1 MSDNLPFVS
10 IILPVHNEEKFIEKC
25 IQAIQAQ
32 DWPQEKMEILV
43 ADGMSTD
50 KTVALLIAMK
60 AADKRIRVFCNPG
73 KIVPTGLNILIRE
86 AKGEI
91 VVRIDGHTIVAK
103 DYVSRCVQASLESG
117 AENVGG
123 RMRAVGQTHFG
134 KAVSEATSHPFGIGN
149 SRFHYSEKCEE
160 VDSVYMGCWKKS
172 VFENYGMFDEELVR
186 NQDDEHN
193 YRIRERGGKILLY
206 PEIKSIYTV
215 RSSPKALWKQYFQY
229 GYWKVR
235 VLQKHP
241 RQMSLRQFV
250 PPAFVLAILF
260 FSLLA
265 LLFSWGWIALLA
277 FLGLYLGVNL
287 AVSLSISSNKGWQL
301 FSGLVLSFLILHLS
315 YGLGFIIGLFKF
327 WNRWDD
333 VDHGNKPKS

>member
-1 MSDNLPFVS
+1 MSDNLPFVT
-10 IILPVHNEEKFIEKC
+10 IVLAIYNEEKFIEKC
-25 IQAIQAQ
+25 IQAIQDQ
-32 DWPQEKMEILV
+32 DYPPEKIEILV

-50 KTVALLIAMK
+50 KTVALLNALQ

-73 KIVPTGLNILIRE
+73 RIVPIGLNMLVRE
-86 AKGEI
+86 AKGEF
-91 VVRIDGHTIVAK
+91 VVRIDGHTIVAR
-103 DYVSRCVQASLESG
+103 DYVSRCIQASLESG

-123 RMRAVGQTHFG
+123 RMCAIGQTPFG
-134 KAVSEATSHPFGIGN
+134 KAVAEATSHPFGIGN

-172 VFENYGMFDEELVR
+172 VFEDYGLFDEELVR

-193 YRIRERGGKILLY
+193 YRIREMGGKTLLY

-265 LLFSWGWIALLA
+265 LLFNWGWSALLT
-277 FLGLYLGVNL
+277 FMGLYLGINL
-287 AVSLSISSNKGWQL
+287 IVSLSISSKKGWQI
-301 FSGLVLSFLILHLS
+301 FPGLVLSFLILHIS
-315 YGLGFIIGLFKF
+315 YGTGFITGLFKF
-327 WNRWDD
+327 WNRWND
-333 VDHGNKPKS
+333 VN